1 MQINKAFRIP
11 MHHLVAAFD
20 DAAATVISRGVLD
33 GKRSCVPQALMMA
46 AGFSPAQRANTESR
60 TMLAWPI
67 LPVLLRQCAL
77 VLVQPPDG
85 CNLAGPSTPQPPST
99 VEPREGARFL
109 CRSIHTTATH
119 VPIRGRVA
127 LAFGEAAS
135 PTRPHYGTENQ
146 TNGWI
151 VQAMI
156 RGLNHGGIGIPQG
169 QTRGG
174 QTGDASGARRLCC
187 P

>member
-99 VEPREGARFL
+99 VEPREGARFFCVGVYIL
-109 CRSIHTTATH
+109 QPRTYPSVAASLWPLAKQRALLPGTTAQ
-119 VPIRGRVA
+119 R
-127 LAFGEAAS
+127 
-135 PTRPHYGTENQ
+135 TRRMDG
-146 TNGWI
+146 
-151 VQAMI
+151 
-156 RGLNHGGIGIPQG
+156 
-169 QTRGG
+169 
-174 QTGDASGARRLCC
+174 
-187 P
+187 

>member
-1 MQINKAFRIP
+1 LQINKAFRIP
-11 MHHLVAAFD
+11 MHHLVAAFG

-99 VEPREGARFL
+99 VEPREGAPVCGVLR
-109 CRSIHTTATH
+109 
-119 VPIRGRVA
+119 A
-127 LAFGEAAS
+127 LLEPRTYPSVAAS
-135 PTRPHYGTENQ
+135 LCPLAKQRTLPGRTTRHREPDE
-146 TNGWI
+146 WMDSA
-151 VQAMI
+151 VQRAA
-156 RGLNHGGIGIPQG
+156 RPG
-169 QTRGG
+169 QWR
-174 QTGDASGARRLCC
+174 
-187 P
+187 